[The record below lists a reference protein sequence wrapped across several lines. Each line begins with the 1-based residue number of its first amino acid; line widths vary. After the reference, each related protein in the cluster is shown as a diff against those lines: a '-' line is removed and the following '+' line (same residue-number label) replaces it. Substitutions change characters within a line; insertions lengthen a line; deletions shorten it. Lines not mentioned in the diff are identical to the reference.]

1 MKPRSRPR
9 RTLASM
15 LRLAL
20 IAYGC
25 WCALLWMMQ
34 RSMLYLAIAAGTP
47 MPDALLATSIQRFN
61 VGETGQTAAWLLRP
75 EQPGSFP
82 LAVFFHGNAELID
95 HCLEDA
101 RSWQARG
108 YAVLMCEYRGYGRS
122 GGSPSQ
128 QALVDDALEA
138 LAIASAQADID
149 VSRLV
154 LHGRSLGTG
163 VAAQVAAALAT
174 PPSLIVLESPF
185 VSVASFSWR
194 YGVPPLLVRDTYR
207 TDEAL
212 LGLRDVPVLIV
223 HGRDDEVVGFAH
235 GVALH
240 ALLPTST
247 LVELHGAGH
256 GALSV
261 LPEYGA
267 AIDVAVRDVDWG
279 RTK

>member
-1 MKPRSRPR
+1 M
-9 RTLASM
+9 AI
-15 LRLAL
+15 

-25 WCALLWMMQ
+25 WCALLWTFQ
-34 RSMLYLAIAAGTP
+34 RSLLYLAAAAGSP
-47 MPDALLATSIQRFN
+47 MPDALLATDIQRLTIGQN
-61 VGETGQTAAWLLRP
+61 GQTAAWLFRP
-75 EQPGSFP
+75 QQPGPFP

-95 HCLEDA
+95 HCVEDA
-101 RSWQARG
+101 RGWQARG
-108 YAVLMCEYRGYGRS
+108 FAVLMCEYRGYGRS

-163 VAAQVAAALAT
+163 VAAQVAATLAT

-185 VSVASFSWR
+185 LSVASFSWR

-212 LGLRDVPVLIV
+212 AGLTEVPVLIL
-223 HGRDDEVVGFAH
+223 HSRDDEVVGFAH
-235 GVALH
+235 GVALGK
-240 ALLPTST
+240 LLPRST
-247 LVELHGAGH
+247 LVELQGAGH

-267 AIDVAVRDVDWG
+267 AIDEAVRALDERLDQTRKPG
-279 RTK
+279 SPRGG

>member
-1 MKPRSRPR
+1 MKSRSGTR
-9 RTLASM
+9 RTLAAT

-20 IAYGC
+20 IAYAC
-25 WCALLWMMQ
+25 WCVLLWALQ
-34 RSMLYLAIAAGTP
+34 RRLLYPAALAGPPLPDSLIA
-47 MPDALLATSIQRFN
+47 PDIQRLS
-61 VGETGQTAAWLLRP
+61 VGTARQTAAWLLRP
-75 EQPGSFP
+75 QRPGPFP

-101 RSWQARG
+101 HAWQARG
-108 YAVLMCEYRGYGRS
+108 FAVLLCEYRGYGRS

-128 QALVDDALEA
+128 EALVDDALEA
-138 LAIASAQADID
+138 LAFASTQPDID

-163 VAAQVAAALAT
+163 VAAQVAAALVT

-194 YGVPPLLVRDTYR
+194 YGVPPLLVRDTFR

-212 LGLRDVPVLIV
+212 SGLKNVPVLIL
-223 HGRDDEVVGFAH
+223 HGHEDEIVAFKH
-235 GVALH
+235 GVALQ
-240 ALLPTST
+240 ALLPQAT
-247 LVELHGAGH
+247 LVELQGAGH

-261 LPEYGA
+261 LPEYDI
-267 AIDVAVRDVDWG
+267 AIDAAVAKLIEHD
-279 RTK
+279 

>member
-1 MKPRSRPR
+1 MKPRGGNR
-9 RTLASM
+9 RKTLASA
-15 LRLAL
+15 LRLAI

-25 WCALLWMMQ
+25 WCVLLWALQ
-34 RSMLYLAIAAGTP
+34 RSLIYPAALAGSP
-47 MPDALLATSIQRFN
+47 LPDALITADIQQFW
-61 VGETGQTAAWLLRP
+61 VGETRQSAAWLLRP
-75 EQPGSFP
+75 EHSGSVP

-101 RSWQARG
+101 SAWQARG
-108 YAVLMCEYRGYGRS
+108 FAVLLVEYRGYGRS

-128 QALVDDALEA
+128 EALVDDALEA
-138 LAIASAQADID
+138 LAAASTHPDID

-163 VAAQVAAALAT
+163 VAAQVAAALVT

-185 VSVASFSWR
+185 ASVASFSWR

-207 TDEAL
+207 TDETL
-212 LGLRDVPVLIV
+212 SRLPEVPVLIL
-223 HGRDDEVVGFAH
+223 HSRSDEIVGFEH
-235 GVALH
+235 GVALR
-240 ALLPTST
+240 ATLPNST

-261 LPEYGA
+261 LPEYA
-267 AIDVAVRDVDWG
+267 RAIDAAVAKLNR
-279 RTK
+279 R